1 MKTSRKNV
9 KMRIQKRD
17 KERGKRII
25 QLIFSIYVVRNKQDN
40 QKHREIERKN
50 YSKIY
55 IYLRF
60 KRIRLAVTKR
70 SRKEIKFGERLDRF
84 EERSFK
90 EIWFVEG
97 R

>member
-1 MKTSRKNV
+1 MKTSQMYV

-25 QLIFSIYVVRNKQDN
+25 QLIFSIYVLRNKQDN
-40 QKHREIERKN
+40 QKHTEIEHKN

-60 KRIRLAVTKR
+60 ERIRLAVTKR
-70 SRKEIKFGERLDRF
+70 SKKEIKFGEVRQVR
-84 EERSFK
+84 RT
-90 EIWFVEG
+90 FV
-97 R
+97 

>member
-1 MKTSRKNV
+1 
-9 KMRIQKRD
+9 MRIQKRD

-60 KRIRLAVTKR
+60 KRIRLAVTKKKQKR
-70 SRKEIKFGERLDRF
+70 NQVWREVRQVR
-84 EERSFK
+84 RT
-90 EIWFVEG
+90 FV
-97 R
+97 